1 MNFTYFHSIDW
12 DTFEKKY
19 PSAYNF
25 LIHESLKQEKL
36 ALGKEI
42 KWATDPRRKTWIEAR
57 LNELSQLN
65 LD

>member
-1 MNFTYFHSIDW
+1 MNFTYFSSIDW

-25 LIHESLKQEKL
+25 LIAESLKQEKR
-36 ALGKEI
+36 ALSKEME
-42 KWATDPRRKTWIEAR
+42 WATDPRRKTWIEAR

>member
-1 MNFTYFHSIDW
+1 MDFKYFSSIDW
-12 DTFEKKY
+12 TAFEKKY

-36 ALGKEI
+36 ALSREVE
-42 KWATDPRRKTWIEAR
+42 WATDPRRRTWIKER